1 MSVLLYEGQ
10 TCKSASDLMDK
21 YCFVLCP
28 PNHLIVVHDLCLFVC
43 LFVCLFFF
51 FKNRVTKHF
60 FTQPTTFSVM
70 SFLAHSRCILL
81 PLIQNPSSFMLCE
94 RMLARDFFSISSIP
108 QRLLPSTYFFISL
121 GTSTKSFFIS
131 SSLSFLLSR
140 KMTKS

>member
-1 MSVLLYEGQ
+1 MSVLLYEGE

-28 PNHLIVVHDLCLFVC
+28 PNHLIVVHDLCLFV
-43 LFVCLFFF
+43 FF
-51 FKNRVTKHF
+51 FKNRLTKHF

-70 SFLAHSRCILL
+70 SFFAHSRCILL

-94 RMLARDFFSISSIP
+94 RMLARDFFSISSIS